1 MNAATAPAPANGAP
15 RPDPDAKRRRTL
27 ITPEGLALPVTV
39 ASRGARVGALVI
51 DFIVII
57 VSIVL
62 IQILF
67 SLLFAGVLGE
77 TLEGLGGQVPAAG
90 EFVVI
95 LAILLIFAARY
106 GYFLAFELG
115 PRGATPGKRA
125 VGIRVAAR
133 TGPQGGGRLTPEA
146 VIARNLI
153 RDIELFMPFIFLL
166 LAPSGEQGNA
176 GIAGLVWFGIFMA
189 FPFFNRDA
197 LRAGDVIAG
206 TWVVEAPRTRLAEAL
221 STQGAAAAEGTS
233 DLTGARYRFGEAEL
247 SVYGERELQTLER
260 ILREDQPEALSA
272 VHAAICRKIGW
283 DPGAGDERAFLEA
296 FYAQLR
302 AKLESDMRFGK
313 RKADKFS

>member
-1 MNAATAPAPANGAP
+1 MSTAAPGL
-15 RPDPDAKRRRTL
+15 RPDQDAKRRRMM
-27 ITPEGLALPVTV
+27 ITPEGLALPITV

-51 DFIVII
+51 DFI
-57 VSIVL
+57 IVL
-62 IQILF
+62 VAMVIVQLVF
-67 SLLFAGVLGE
+67 GLLFWGVLGE
-77 TLEGLGGQVPAAG
+77 DLGGIDGSIPAAG
-90 EFVVI
+90 EFVLI
-95 LAILLIFAARY
+95 LTILLIFAARY

-133 TGPQGGGRLTPEA
+133 GGGRLTPEA

-153 RDIELFMPFIFLL
+153 RDIELFMPFVFLL
-166 LAPSGEQGNA
+166 MAPSGDAGNA
-176 GIAGLVWFGIFMA
+176 GLAGLVWFGIFMA

-206 TWVVEAPRTRLAEAL
+206 TWVVEAPRATLAEAL
-221 STQGAAAAEGTS
+221 STKGAAAAEGTS
-233 DLTGARYRFGEAEL
+233 TITGTRYQFGEEEL